1 MATSHNGGSRVQLN
15 SRLLIGGAV
24 LVGVA
29 GVVGATGML
38 LAGIAFTSA
47 GRQWV
52 RGLDRPPRE
61 TAKVM
66 ANRFAAA
73 TSAGAKAWRSEATF
87 GR

>member
-1 MATSHNGGSRVQLN
+1 MKTTDNGRQHVQLDK
-15 SRLLIGGAV
+15 RLLMAGAT

-29 GVVGATGML
+29 GVLGAIGMV
-38 LAGIAFTSA
+38 LAGVAFTSA

-52 RGLDRPPRE
+52 RGLDRPPSE

-66 ANRFAAA
+66 AKRFAGA
-73 TSAGAKAWRSEATF
+73 TSAGAKAWRSEATL

>member
-1 MATSHNGGSRVQLN
+1 MATNDDEGARVQLN
-15 SRLLIGGAV
+15 RRLLIGGAV

-29 GVVGATGML
+29 GVVGATGMV
-38 LAGIAFTSA
+38 LAGVAFTSA

-52 RGLDRPPRE
+52 RGLDRPPSE

-66 ANRFAAA
+66 AKRFAGA
-73 TSAGAKAWRSEATF
+73 TSAGAKAWRSEATL

>member
-1 MATSHNGGSRVQLN
+1 MRTTDNGGQHIQLDK
-15 SRLLIGGAV
+15 RLLMGGAV
-24 LVGVA
+24 LVGAA
-29 GVVGATGML
+29 GVLGATGMI
-38 LAGIAFTSA
+38 LAGVAFTSA

-66 ANRFAAA
+66 ASRLAAA
-73 TSAGAKAWRSEATF
+73 SSAGAKAWRSEATL